1 MKCWCRLK
9 RMHVAHDTHLALS
22 SYQNKCSQPG
32 QSHHNSD
39 ICSLWSLTMLLI
51 CLHYDCTDWNLWSGQ
66 RRRPIS
72 NRFGQSQLLLGPYG
86 GLCVLQ
92 CGSIFLYISTFYVLY
107 SSQVRSDCANVA
119 MNGKVKAIRH
129 KVQCLLC
136 SEVSECV
143 NFTYMSEITTSQAY
157 SIT

>member
-1 MKCWCRLK
+1 M
-9 RMHVAHDTHLALS
+9 S
-22 SYQNKCSQPG
+22 
-32 QSHHNSD
+32 
-39 ICSLWSLTMLLI
+39 
-51 CLHYDCTDWNLWSGQ
+51 
-66 RRRPIS
+66 
-72 NRFGQSQLLLGPYG
+72 
-86 GLCVLQ
+86 Q
-92 CGSIFLYISTFYVLY
+92 CGLILLSTFYDLC
-107 SSQVRSDCANVA
+107 SSRVCSDCANVA